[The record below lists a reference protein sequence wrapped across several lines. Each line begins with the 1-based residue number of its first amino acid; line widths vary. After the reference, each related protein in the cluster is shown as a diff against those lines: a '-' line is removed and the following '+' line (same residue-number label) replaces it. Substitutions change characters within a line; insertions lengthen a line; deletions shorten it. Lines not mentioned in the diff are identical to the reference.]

1 VTDVIIWELA
11 VRLLDEGDVVAL
23 PTDTVYG
30 LAASL
35 SHPSAVTALFEMKR
49 RPSAVALPVLVDSL
63 DQITR
68 LGVTWPDAA
77 SALSRAFWPGPIT
90 IVVPVPETLAR
101 RVGSA
106 SDTVGFRL
114 PDDQLLRGIIARSGP
129 LVVTSANE
137 HGEPPCHSV
146 AEVLNVFGGRGD
158 LAGVV
163 EGGTRAG
170 EVSTVV
176 DVSETPWRLV
186 REGALRHT
194 ALAAVLDEL

>member
-1 VTDVIIWELA
+1 MTDVIIWEFA
-11 VRLLDEGDVVAL
+11 ARLLDEGDVVAL

-68 LGVTWPDAA
+68 LGVTWPDTA
-77 SALSRAFWPGPIT
+77 SALSRAFWPGPLT
-90 IVVPVPETLAR
+90 IVVPVPEILAR
-101 RVGSA
+101 RVGST

-137 HGEPPCHSV
+137 HGEPPCQRV
-146 AEVLNVFGGRGD
+146 AEVLNVFGGRD
-158 LAGVV
+158 ELAGVV
-163 EGGTRAG
+163 DGGTRAG

-186 REGALRHT
+186 REGALSHA
-194 ALAAVLDEL
+194 ALAAVLE